1 MVHAGGEDED
11 GSAAAMKTCL
21 STERLEAELD
31 AYSDV
36 SSERSF
42 SYEFAQA
49 EVMMKGMGSNG
60 ESHWTGSEED
70 PGEAQGQ
77 SGSFYYV
84 TGNHELMWLTSTFG
98 GFFSLLQRGLYPLS
112 MGRRLSPSS

>member
-1 MVHAGGEDED
+1 MVHAGGEDEE
-11 GSAAAMKTCL
+11 GGPAMKTCL

-60 ESHWTGSEED
+60 EWD
-70 PGEAQGQ
+70 
-77 SGSFYYV
+77 
-84 TGNHELMWLTSTFG
+84 W
-98 GFFSLLQRGLYPLS
+98 SL
-112 MGRRLSPSS
+112 